1 MNQSNLDET
10 GKKFLLHLFKITNG
24 DVSAKVSMYEIGE
37 TLEMDRN
44 QAKFITTELVG
55 FDYVEIRTLSG
66 GIGITE
72 QGIDAA
78 RSLGAEGGKR
88 NETPRLSNDPI
99 LDGITKN
106 ACDIMVANIKS
117 NAAKLGLDFDAMAEM
132 MADLKTIDA
141 QLSSPK
147 PKTMIIRESF
157 RSIQA
162 VLKTAGDKEIAGRIH
177 EFIG

>member
-1 MNQSNLDET
+1 
-10 GKKFLLHLFKITNG
+10 
-24 DVSAKVSMYEIGE
+24 
-37 TLEMDRN
+37 
-44 QAKFITTELVG
+44 
-55 FDYVEIRTLSG
+55 
-66 GIGITE
+66 
-72 QGIDAA
+72 
-78 RSLGAEGGKR
+78 
-88 NETPRLSNDPI
+88 
-99 LDGITKN
+99 
-106 ACDIMVANIKS
+106 
-117 NAAKLGLDFDAMAEM
+117 M

>member
-1 MNQSNLDET
+1 MNQSNLDEP
-10 GKKFLLHLFKITNG
+10 GKQFLLQLFKVSNG

-37 TLEMDRN
+37 TLDMDRS
-44 QAKFITTELVG
+44 QADFITSELVG

-72 QGIDAA
+72 EGVAA
-78 RSLGAEGGKR
+78 AENLGAKGGKR
-88 NETPRLSNDPI
+88 DETPRLGNDPI
-99 LDGITKN
+99 LDGVSKN

-117 NAAKLGLDFDAMAEM
+117 KAAKLGLDFDAMTEM

-147 PKTMIIRESF
+147 PKTGIIRESF

-162 VLKTAGDKEIAGRIH
+162 VLKSAGDKEISVRIH
-177 EFIG
+177 EFIA